1 MSVANTRCLA
11 ASPSCGVASTPRP
24 CVAAMPARRGL
35 RCRSV
40 VTAATTVEKMGRD
53 LWNNTY
59 YPTKGDVANVTKPS
73 YIINAEGQTLG
84 RLATLAAKVI
94 RGKHT
99 PLYHPAMDMGC
110 YVVVINADKV
120 EVTGKKENQ
129 KTYFRHTQNKRSGA
143 GRLGGWKVETLS
155 NLRARLPERI
165 VEEAVYGMLP
175 KGRIGH
181 DIRTH
186 HLKVFKG
193 AEHPHEAQQPT
204 DITHLID
211 AKPSPRF

>member
-1 MSVANTRCLA
+1 MW
-11 ASPSCGVASTPRP
+11 P
-24 CVAAMPARRGL
+24 CVGADFGPPADAQPPL
-35 RCRSV
+35 SPRS
-40 VTAATTVEKMGRD
+40 
-53 LWNNTY
+53 
-59 YPTKGDVANVTKPS
+59 
-73 YIINAEGQTLG
+73 
-84 RLATLAAKVI
+84 
-94 RGKHT
+94 
-99 PLYHPAMDMGC
+99 
-110 YVVVINADKV
+110 
-120 EVTGKKENQ
+120 
-129 KTYFRHTQNKRSGA
+129 
-143 GRLGGWKVETLS
+143 LGGWKVETLS